1 MKKFSGQISVSLPVV
16 LFFIG
21 LFLAAVGGWV
31 ANIVKIFGTS
41 FDPLTAIAVLRV
53 VGIFIPPLGS
63 ILGFL

>member
-1 MKKFSGQISVSLPVV
+1 MKKVSWQISVSLPVV

-41 FDPLTAIAVLRV
+41 FDPLTEIAVLRV

-63 ILGFL
+63 AMGYI